1 MSPLTR
7 ASRGALMTVSIGVG
21 ESREWQT
28 DVAFRE
34 DMVKDITK
42 RARAKGRRFFE
53 ITDARGESLHV
64 GEVSS

>member
-1 MSPLTR
+1 MSTPTR
-7 ASRGALMTVSIGVG
+7 VSRGALLTVSIGVG
-21 ESREWQT
+21 ESHEWQN
-28 DVAFRE
+28 DAEFRQ

-53 ITDARGESLHV
+53 ITDARGASLHV